1 MINNKPDSNYPK
13 NLIDDVINLFVA
25 KKFGI
30 KETIEYPDDVDG
42 SVEYAM
48 SMLEKRD
55 RDILHMRYRDGMTYD
70 EIGKI
75 EDISRERVRQLINKA
90 LADIRKPPCIVYIIY
105 GVKEIEKRKAKR
117 YLDEVKL
124 LRETICSVSNAVCKY
139 TTKPQFAEIMLE
151 TEFTKNPE
159 IIDLNRLDL
168 SIRTNQA
175 LKRANIMTVYDII
188 TTPPTEIM
196 SIKNLGLHAFMD
208 VIKQMEINGWDM
220 TQYRRAANSRKATKL

>member
-1 MINNKPDSNYPK
+1 MVNNKPDNNYPK

-25 KKFGI
+25 KKFGV
-30 KETIEYPDDVDG
+30 KETIEYPDDIDG
-42 SVEYAM
+42 SVEYAI

-55 RDILHMRYRDGMTYD
+55 KDILHMRYRDGMTYD

-90 LADIRKPPCIVYIIY
+90 LANIRKPPCIVYIIY

-117 YLDEVKL
+117 YLDEVKS
-124 LRETICSVSNAVCKY
+124 LRETIHSVSNAVCKHA
-139 TTKPQFAEIMLE
+139 TKPQFAEVMLE

-159 IIDLNRLDL
+159 IMDLDRLNL

-175 LKRANIMTVYDII
+175 LKRANIITVYDII
-188 TTPPTEIM
+188 TTPPTEIL
-196 SIKNLGLHAFMD
+196 SIKNLGLRAFLD
-208 VIKQMEINGWDM
+208 VIRQMEINGWDM
-220 TQYRRAANSRKATKL
+220 TQYRRAANTRNTTEL